1 MNGYLRNIW
10 KITEMSIKSARLGPL
25 LLLLR
30 VTEHSVTA
38 ELHSTAQ
45 ENSKYLASC
54 GKTKCLF
61 SVTNLSKFLL
71 INQQMYFLSTKARL
85 LLKYNE
91 DLFKDLV
98 WEWIFFHYTK
108 REKDT
113 IEQ

>member
-1 MNGYLRNIW
+1 MEGYRDVH
-10 KITEMSIKSARLGPL
+10 KIRKTWPTLAFAASYRAFSSA
-25 LLLLR
+25 
-30 VTEHSVTA
+30 TA

-61 SVTNLSKFLL
+61 SRTNLSKFLL
-71 INQQMYFLSTKARL
+71 INKQMYFLSTKERL

-98 WEWIFFHYTK
+98 LFRNGFFFHYTK